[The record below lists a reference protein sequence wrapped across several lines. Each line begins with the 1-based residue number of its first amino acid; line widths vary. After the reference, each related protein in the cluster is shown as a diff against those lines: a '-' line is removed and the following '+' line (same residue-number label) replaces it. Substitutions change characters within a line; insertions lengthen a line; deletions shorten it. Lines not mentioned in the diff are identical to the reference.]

1 MSSSSGNLLAEIREV
16 NLSYLLLAQRM
27 LNEDFATATFRLGF
41 SSEVGEIM
49 RRLTLSQTVRLAS
62 SSSLLCQFRF
72 DEGSLLTAVS
82 EDALGGVLQQAHTTL
97 LLASQP
103 VEQIG

>member
-1 MSSSSGNLLAEIREV
+1 MNGGENLLAEVREV

-27 LNEDFATATFRLGF
+27 LNTDYATAVFRLGF
-41 SSEVGEIM
+41 SKEVADIV
-49 RRLTLSQTVRLAS
+49 RRLTLSQTVKLAS
-62 SSSLLCQFRF
+62 STSLLCRFRF
-72 DEGSLLTAVS
+72 DEGALLTALS
-82 EDALGGVLQQAHTTL
+82 QDALGGVLQQAHTTL

>member
-1 MSSSSGNLLAEIREV
+1 MNSSGNLLAEIREV

-41 SSEVGEIM
+41 SREVGEIV
-49 RRLTLSQTVRLAS
+49 RRLTLSQTVKLAS
-62 SSSLLCQFRF
+62 SSSLLCRFRF
-72 DEGSLLTAVS
+72 DEAALLTAVS
-82 EDALGGVLQQAHTTL
+82 QDALGGVLQQAHATL